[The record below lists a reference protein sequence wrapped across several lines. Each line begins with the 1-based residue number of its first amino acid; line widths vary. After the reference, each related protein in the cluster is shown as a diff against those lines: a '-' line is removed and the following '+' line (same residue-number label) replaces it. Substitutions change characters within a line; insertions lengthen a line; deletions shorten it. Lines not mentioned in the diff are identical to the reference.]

1 MRSNVK
7 LIQKCPTYTKEI
19 ISFDKKGKKV
29 ITKKEVSDLYLIV
42 LTNGSSVA
50 LTKKQIE
57 EYGIIGKLPDTNET
71 IVSPKGIIVDEIE
84 EDLEEEPTNEETVP
98 TSNTEITLSGKTS
111 VTNNSSTIKL

>member
-7 LIQKCPTYTKEI
+7 LIQKCPTYTKDV

-29 ITKKEVSDLYLIV
+29 ITKKEVSDLYLVI

-57 EYGIIGKLPDTNET
+57 EYGIRGQLPDTNET
-71 IVSPKGIIVDEIE
+71 IISPKEITVDEIE
-84 EDLEEEPTNEETVP
+84 EDLEDGEETLT
-98 TSNTEITLSGKTS
+98 TSNTEITLSSKPS

>member
-7 LIQKCPTYTKEI
+7 LIQKCPTYSKEV

-29 ITKKEVSDLYLIV
+29 ITKKEVSDLYLVI

-57 EYGIIGKLPDTNET
+57 EYGIRGQLPDTNET
-71 IVSPKGIIVDEIE
+71 IISPKEITVDEIE
-84 EDLEEEPTNEETVP
+84 EDLEDGEETLT
-98 TSNTEITLSGKTS
+98 TSNTEITLSSKPS

>member
-7 LIQKCPTYTKEI
+7 LIQKCPTYTREI

-29 ITKKEVSDLYLIV
+29 ITKKEVSDLYLVI
-42 LTNGSSVA
+42 LANGSSVA

-57 EYGIIGKLPDTNET
+57 EYGIRGQLPDTNET
-71 IVSPKGIIVDEIE
+71 IISPREITVDEIE
-84 EDLEEEPTNEETVP
+84 EDLEGDEEEISTA
-98 TSNTEITLSGKTS
+98 SNTGITLSSKPS

>member
-7 LIQKCPTYTKEI
+7 LIQKCPIYTREV

-29 ITKKEVSDLYLIV
+29 ITKKEVSDLYLVI

-57 EYGIIGKLPDTNET
+57 EYGIRGQLPDTNET
-71 IVSPKGIIVDEIE
+71 IISPKEITVDEIE
-84 EDLEEEPTNEETVP
+84 EDLEEEEETST
-98 TSNTEITLSGKTS
+98 TSGTEITLSGKPS

>member
-29 ITKKEVSDLYLIV
+29 ITKKEVSDLYLVV

-57 EYGIIGKLPDTNET
+57 EYGIRGKLPDTNET
-71 IVSPKGIIVDEIE
+71 IISPKEIIVDEIE
-84 EDLEEEPTNEETVP
+84 EDLEEEEENPT

>member
-7 LIQKCPTYTKEI
+7 LIQKCPTYTKEV

-29 ITKKEVSDLYLIV
+29 ITKKEVSDLYLII

-57 EYGIIGKLPDTNET
+57 EYGIRGQLPDTNET
-71 IVSPKGIIVDEIE
+71 IVSTKGIVVDEIE
-84 EDLEEEPTNEETVP
+84 EDLEEEEEETP
-98 TSNTEITLSGKTS
+98 TTSNTEITLSGKTS